1 VTPRLWLRVVLIVL
15 ELGAVLLLASNESVR
30 VVYQGF

>member
-1 VTPRLWLRVVLIVL
+1 MTPRLWLRVALIVL
-15 ELGAVLLLASNESVR
+15 ELGAVLLLASSEPVR

>member
-1 VTPRLWLRVVLIVL
+1 MTPRLWLRVVLIVL
-15 ELGAVLLLASNESVR
+15 ELGAVLLLASSESVR